1 MLFNNGRS
9 AVQFL
14 AATIATIGLFSVA
27 PAFAQQAKVI
37 KVQGKKAIVQFP
49 DDARPHVGQMLELGS
64 SGAVSM
70 SGTSGGG
77 GGTGSRAMIVG
88 GSAELSSL
96 TPSGGSTST
105 TKFAVDGRYG
115 WNKDVM
121 EYGALASILY
131 SSTTGSSF
139 RNLSAG
145 GFFDYNLV
153 PNTPGTEIVY
163 GGMAV
168 GKFGSAATSAGS
180 AEVSGTVMTLEFGG
194 QLKWFPLGN
203 SVAIRGDVLYRLE
216 SVSDSIKA
224 SSSGSGLVAR
234 GGLYVYF

>member
-14 AATIATIGLFSVA
+14 AAMFATIGLFGAA
-27 PAFAQQAKVI
+27 PAIAQQAKVI

-49 DDARPHVGQMLELGS
+49 DDSRPRVGQIIELAP

-70 SGTSGGG
+70 SGTAGSG

-105 TKFAVDGRYG
+105 TTFAVDGRYG
-115 WNKDVM
+115 WNMGVM
-121 EYGALASILY
+121 EYGALGTISYA
-131 SSTTGSSF
+131 STTGSS
-139 RNLSAG
+139 RRLLSAG

-168 GKFGSAATSAGS
+168 GKFGSAATSSGS
-180 AEVSGTVMTLEFGG
+180 AEVSGTVMTLEVGG

-203 SVAIRGDVLYRLE
+203 SVAIRGDVLYRIE
-216 SVSDSIKA
+216 SVSDTIKA